1 MDEKLETLRQWIAES
16 HNIVFFGGAG
26 VSTESGIPDFRSVDG
41 LYNQQYAYPPETI
54 ISHSFYVRYP
64 EEFYRFYKD
73 RMLFADA
80 KPNAAHRA
88 LAKLEADGRL
98 KAVITQNIDGLHQM
112 AGSREV
118 LELHGSVHR
127 NYCTRCG
134 KFYSL
139 DDVIRSEGVPRCDC
153 GGTVKPDVV
162 LYEEGLDSNTLEK
175 SVRYIRQADM
185 LIIGG
190 TSLVVYPAAG
200 LIDYY
205 RGSKLVLI
213 NKDATARD
221 SQADQF
227 RVIQVGSAQ
236 PGRNHG
242 RVLGVHEFSDG
253 IFRQRF
259 IVKQASGIVLIPKP
273 FQLIQAFDQSPVLRT
288 LAQLFHF
295 AEHAVMPHPAHRGH
309 AAEADGQHVASP
321 HHQVLRFHRTEH
333 PRK

>member
-190 TSLVVYPAAG
+190 HLPG
-200 LIDYY
+200 GIPGGGPDRLLPRQQI
-205 RGSKLVLI
+205 G
-213 NKDATARD
+213 
-221 SQADQF
+221 ADQQG
-227 RVIQVGSAQ
+227 RHH
-236 PGRNHG
+236 PGFPG
-242 RVLGVHEFSDG
+242 G
-253 IFRQRF
+253 
-259 IVKQASGIVLIPKP
+259 P
-273 FQLIQAFDQSPVLRT
+273 
-288 LAQLFHF
+288 
-295 AEHAVMPHPAHRGH
+295 GH
-309 AAEADGQHVASP
+309 
-321 HHQVLRFHRTEH
+321 
-333 PRK
+333 